1 VNVGDRASAS
11 EFYGG
16 TIGLKRNPLSNDEW
30 PEFEADNVGL
40 VLSTPEQ
47 KGGGEYQPRYGVA
60 LRVADVQQSMDRL
73 RDAGVEFEFPDP
85 YDSGVCHMAFFE
97 DPDGNGLMLHRRYA
111 AYSDGTM
118 P

>member
-1 VNVGDRASAS
+1 
-11 EFYGG
+11 
-16 TIGLKRNPLSNDEW
+16 
-30 PEFEADNVGL
+30 

-47 KGGGEYQPRYGVA
+47 KGGGEYNPEYGVA
-60 LRVADVQQSMDRL
+60 LRVADVAESMDRL
-73 RDAGVEFEFPDP
+73 RDRGIEFEFSEP

-111 AYSDGTM
+111 PYSDGTM